1 MTKQVLLGFMLGLG
15 GCFGVYG
22 QNYTGIEG
30 SPFAGAMGVANNPA
44 SILAT
49 PYKWDITI
57 LSTQLKNST
66 NAVSFHNISYLSHPD
81 TIAYKWTPGNIRRF
95 AAVNYNL
102 HLFNARFLLGRKQAI
117 SFGMNLQS
125 YTAIRTGLTN
135 YNDTLKNMNDFF
147 FINGPSTVY
156 EARMATSTWLELY
169 ATYSRTILD
178 NGYGRLNAGAT
189 LKGMR
194 GLSGA
199 FAQLKNGGINRNA
212 LANGETL
219 YNLLA
224 GNFRYGYSANYDYWH
239 DSLSTSK
246 NIHDFF
252 SHSQGGVAADFGLEY
267 LVKTQALKAPDD
279 DDDDYW
285 DYEWKF
291 GVSLLDVGWN
301 NYNYGTQSRSA
312 STPKSNITDVDLNK
326 KFDNTG
332 SLAQFNDSL
341 GTIVDDFQTLTGQF
355 KIWNPVRLVLNA
367 DRPLQDHFAVNAN
380 LTLNLGGNNKG
391 KTFYTKEMTLLAV
404 TPRWETRSLGGYL
417 PLTVT
422 TDGKVW
428 LGAAFKAGPVIMGVH
443 NLGTIF
449 SKNKAQNGGFY
460 LSFVIRPGKH
470 KGGFTTKEDKQYS
483 CPKD

>member
-1 MTKQVLLGFMLGLG
+1 MTKQVLLGFLLGLVG
-15 GCFGVYG
+15 YYG
-22 QNYTGIEG
+22 AYAQDYHAVEG
-30 SPFAGAMGVANNPA
+30 SPFAGAMGVSNNPA
-44 SILAT
+44 SILST
-49 PYKWDITI
+49 PYKWDFTI

-66 NAVSFHNISYLSHPD
+66 NAIKFGNYSYLSHPD

-95 AAVNYNL
+95 ASVNYNL

-117 SFGMNLQS
+117 SFGLNLKS
-125 YTAIRTGLTN
+125 YTTVRTGLTN
-135 YNDTLKNMNDFF
+135 YNDTLKDMNDFF
-147 FINGPSTVY
+147 SINGPNTVY
-156 EARMATSTWLELY
+156 EAQVASSTWMELY
-169 ATYSRTILD
+169 ATYSRTIWD
-178 NGYGRLNAGAT
+178 DGFGRLNAGVT

-199 FAQLKNGGINRNA
+199 FAQLRNGGINRNA
-212 LANGETL
+212 LPTGETL

-239 DSLSTSK
+239 DNQSTSK
-246 NIHDFF
+246 NLSDFLG
-252 SHSQGGVAADFGLEY
+252 HSQGGVAMDLGVEY

-285 DYEWKF
+285 DYEWKL
-291 GVSLLDVGWN
+291 GASLLDIGRN
-301 NYNYGTQSRSA
+301 NYIYGTQSRSA
-312 STPKSNITDVDLNK
+312 STPKSNVTDVDLNK

-332 SLAQFNDSL
+332 SFAEFNDSL
-341 GTIVDDFQTLTGQF
+341 STIVDDFQTLTGQF
-355 KIWNPVRLVLNA
+355 KIWNPVRLVLNV
-367 DRPLQDHFAVNAN
+367 DRPLQDHFAINAN

-428 LGAAFKAGPVIMGVH
+428 LGGAFKAGPVIFGVH
-443 NLGTIF
+443 NWATVF
-449 SKNKAQNGGFY
+449 SKTKAQNGGFY
-460 LSFVIRPGKH
+460 LSFVVRPGKH
-470 KGGFTTKEDKQYS
+470 KGGFKQKEDKMYT